1 MSAVIQTAG
10 GPVRDRSRL
19 AVAALLL
26 AGLLWGLT
34 WMPLKYFGAQGL
46 NGLTLTMM
54 SYGLVGVLAFPWIL
68 YRRHTWWHQWNLVLM
83 IAIAGGLANVCFL
96 SAIVRGEV
104 VRVMLL
110 FYLAPVWGVLGGRLF
125 FGEPLTRL
133 RIFGVA
139 TAVIGAIL
147 LLGGPGILAS
157 PPGIVDLLAL
167 ASGMLY
173 ASQNL
178 FTRAADRIP
187 LDAKSL
193 VVFIGCG
200 LISGTI
206 VLATGQQLP
215 EMPPLLVAQLLAF
228 AGIWM
233 LAAMVVTAW
242 GVSHMEAGRA
252 AILLVFELVAA
263 VVSAMWIAGERLD
276 SLEWLGAALIVGAAL
291 LEARPASGSVRQ
303 RIAKGTR

>member
-1 MSAVIQTAG
+1 MSASRVAAG
-10 GPVRDRSRL
+10 LPHDRSRL
-19 AVAALLL
+19 AVAALLV

-34 WMPLKYFGAQGL
+34 WIPLKYFGRQGL
-46 NGLTLTMM
+46 SGITLTML
-54 SYGLVGVLAFPWIL
+54 SYGLVGLLALPWII
-68 YRRHTWWHQWNLVLM
+68 YRRKTWWPQRRLVLM
-83 IAIAGGLANVCFL
+83 IALVGGLANVCFL
-96 SAIVRGEV
+96 SAILRGEV

-110 FYLAPVWGVLGGRLF
+110 FYLAPVWGVLGGRIF

-133 RIFGVA
+133 RVIGVA
-139 TAVIGAIL
+139 TAVVGAVL
-147 LLGGPGILAS
+147 LLGGPAVLAS

-167 ASGMLY
+167 GSGMFY

-178 FTRAADRIP
+178 FTRAADLTP

-193 VVFIGCG
+193 VVFVGCG
-200 LISGTI
+200 
-206 VLATGQQLP
+206 VLSS
-215 EMPPLLVAQLLAF
+215 LLVLGTGASVPVLSPALVGQLLAF

-242 GVSHMEAGRA
+242 GVSHLEAGRA

-276 SLEWLGAALIVGAAL
+276 GLEWIGAAMIVTAAL
-291 LEARPASGSVRQ
+291 LETRPTKRSTDSL
-303 RIAKGTR
+303 

>member
-1 MSAVIQTAG
+1 MNGMAPTLAPSS
-10 GPVRDRSRL
+10 PDNSRL

-34 WMPLKYFGAQGL
+34 WIPLKYFGSQGL
-46 NGLTLTMM
+46 NGVTLTMM
-54 SYGLVGVLAFPWIL
+54 SYGMVGVLALPWLI
-68 YRRHTWWHQWNLVLM
+68 YRRHTWWPQRNLVLM
-83 IAIAGGLANVCFL
+83 IAVVGGLANVCFL

-110 FYLAPVWGVLGGRLF
+110 FYLAPVWGVLGGRIF

-133 RIFGVA
+133 RVLGVA
-139 TAVIGAIL
+139 TAIVGAFL
-147 LLGGPGILAS
+147 LLGGAAVIAS

-178 FTRAADRIP
+178 FTRAADRTP

-193 VVFIGCG
+193 VVFVGCG
-200 LISGTI
+200 LISSAI
-206 VLATGQQLP
+206 VLGTAQQLP
-215 EMPPLLVAQLLAF
+215 EMPPLLLGQLFGF

-242 GVSHMEAGRA
+242 GVSHLEAGRA

-276 SLEWLGAALIVGAAL
+276 GIEWVGAALIVGAAM
-291 LEARPASGSVRQ
+291 LEARPSS
-303 RIAKGTR
+303 KEKEKSP

>member
-1 MSAVIQTAG
+1 
-10 GPVRDRSRL
+10 
-19 AVAALLL
+19 
-26 AGLLWGLT
+26 
-34 WMPLKYFGAQGL
+34 
-46 NGLTLTMM
+46 
-54 SYGLVGVLAFPWIL
+54 
-68 YRRHTWWHQWNLVLM
+68 
-83 IAIAGGLANVCFL
+83 
-96 SAIVRGEV
+96 
-104 VRVMLL
+104 
-110 FYLAPVWGVLGGRLF
+110 
-125 FGEPLTRL
+125 
-133 RIFGVA
+133 
-139 TAVIGAIL
+139 
-147 LLGGPGILAS
+147 
-157 PPGIVDLLAL
+157 
-167 ASGMLY
+167 MLY

-215 EMPPLLVAQLLAF
+215 EMPPLLVVQLLAF

-276 SLEWLGAALIVGAAL
+276 SLEWLGAALIVGAAM
-291 LEARPASGSVRQ
+291 LEARPTSGSIRQ